1 MIKLK
6 KAPFVCNGCPNKNKC
21 KKNRYF
27 YYAEDAN
34 NDYRRTLVESIQGID
49 LDKYSKEDI
58 YLMMNHINNTKRE
71 KLNGNTPYNLMKEN
85 IREENIKKLGFYFI
99 SPEDIILK
107 PSLFNKDNNK

>member
-34 NDYRRTLVESIQGID
+34 NDYRRTLVESRQGID

-71 KLNGNTPYNLMKEN
+71 KLNDDTPYNLMKEK
-85 IREENIKKLGFYFI
+85 IGEENIKKLGFYFI
-99 SPEDIILK
+99 HAKDIILK